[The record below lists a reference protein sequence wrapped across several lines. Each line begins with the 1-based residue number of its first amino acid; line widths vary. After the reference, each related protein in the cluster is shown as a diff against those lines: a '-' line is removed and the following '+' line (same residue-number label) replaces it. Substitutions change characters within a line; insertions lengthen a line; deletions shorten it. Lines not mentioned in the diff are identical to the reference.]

1 MASITP
7 PLHPLVVAAQTLGY
21 QSDVLLS
28 LQAVGLE
35 VDAHVAALAA
45 EVDPVAGLAE
55 RDRLVRLVGAHT
67 AGINTSVYADWW
79 VRVVRTLN
87 TETKRLYPDWP
98 TRPASLLLNEWPYE
112 RVWP

>member
-1 MASITP
+1 
-7 PLHPLVVAAQTLGY
+7 VVAAQKLGY
-21 QSDVLLS
+21 QEDVLVS
-28 LQAVGLE
+28 LQAIGQE
-35 VDAHVAALAA
+35 VDARTRALAN
-45 EVDPVAGLAE
+45 ETDPVAGLAE

-87 TETKRLYPDWP
+87 AETKRLVPDGP
-98 TRPASLLLNEWPYE
+98 TRAALLLNEWPYE